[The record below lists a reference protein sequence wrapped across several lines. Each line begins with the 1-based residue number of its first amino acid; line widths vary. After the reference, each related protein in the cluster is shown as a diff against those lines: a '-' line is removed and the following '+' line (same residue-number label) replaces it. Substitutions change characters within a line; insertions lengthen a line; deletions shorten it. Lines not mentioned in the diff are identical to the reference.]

1 MDSRGQ
7 KKQQNLMYILLEA
20 FFIMFLRYA
29 CFIDQAFFW
38 KKAKLPAWGL
48 LSSSATLSRFLNF
61 QMLEYKNFVVDGN
74 VSRSCQMTGFGNGWW
89 HLKSTTRSSNIQ
101 PHPPHLSHVSSL
113 IGSLSHVTQN

>member
-1 MDSRGQ
+1 MDIRGQ
-7 KKQQNLMYILLEA
+7 KKQQNLMYTLLEA
-20 FFIMFLRYA
+20 FLSMSLRYA

-38 KKAKLPAWGL
+38 KTAKLPVWVL
-48 LSSSATLSRFLNF
+48 LSSSARLSRFLNF
-61 QMLEYKNFVVDGN
+61 QMLDYKNFVVDGN
-74 VSRSCQMTGFGNGWW
+74 ASRSYPMTSFGNGWW